1 MGAEKQVGKMSSR
14 RCDVYYMQAELR
26 IVALYVKVPAYGTET
41 FLGWAYRRGM
51 ETAVRRVAFRGA
63 PSRQDISNAE
73 PA

>member
-1 MGAEKQVGKMSSR
+1 MPIG
-14 RCDVYYMQAELR
+14 LH
-26 IVALYVKVPAYGTET
+26 IVALFVKVPAYGTET

>member
-1 MGAEKQVGKMSSR
+1 MSRVKKAEGGER
-14 RCDVYYMQAELR
+14 GLNYMPPVLH
-26 IVALYVKVPAYGTET
+26 IVALFVKVPAYGTET

-63 PSRQDISNAE
+63 PRWQDISNAE